1 MMRAGQRGFSLVTA
15 IFLIVVIA
23 LLAGF
28 MVTIGSIQKTTTAF
42 SMVGSRANF
51 AAVSAVEWGAHHVLN
66 VGGGPTCFA
75 SPTTFTVSG
84 GASGNFSVTLECV
97 ETSVTEGPAIGST
110 TYSVFDIDVI
120 AEFGTSGQEDYF
132 SRSISASITSAP

>member
-15 IFLIVVIA
+15 IFLVVVIA

-28 MVTIGSIQKTTTAF
+28 MVTIGSIQKTTMAF
-42 SMVGSRANF
+42 SIVGSRANF

-84 GASGNFSVTLECV
+84 GASGNFNVTLECV
-97 ETSVTEGPAIGST
+97 ETSVTEGPT
-110 TYSVFDIDVI
+110 TYSVFDTDVI
-120 AEFGTSGQEDYF
+120 SEFGTSGQEDYF

>member
-1 MMRAGQRGFSLVTA
+1 MTRTRQRGFSLMTA

-42 SMVGSRANF
+42 SMVGSRAKF

-75 SPTTFTVSG
+75 SPTLFTVSG
-84 GASGNFSVTLECV
+84 GASGNFNVTLQCA
-97 ETSVTEGPAIGST
+97 ETSVTEGPT